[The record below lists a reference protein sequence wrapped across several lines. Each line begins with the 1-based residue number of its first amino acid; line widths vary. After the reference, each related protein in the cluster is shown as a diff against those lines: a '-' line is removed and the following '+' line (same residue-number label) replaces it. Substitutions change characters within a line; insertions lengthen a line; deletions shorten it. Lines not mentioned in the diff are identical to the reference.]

1 MKNVIGVS
9 LGAAART
16 SNSRHACW
24 ARRCACAASAPTA
37 TWPGRRRL
45 LSIGTRRPMP
55 SASGWPRTATAGC
68 AARRRPATRPDCA
81 RGGDAPFSNGARLAD
96 ILLEWAVRHAQSTL
110 GHYFDNARVL
120 FFSGLS
126 HQKLALSMAEY
137 TPNLHFA
144 DPVLQL
150 GSPKLLTSLDALG
163 LYASGMHYV
172 ADWVPR
178 RLLSAALLEQ
188 WAQLRAAP
196 RGATCHRGGRAG
208 ARARRPRPGGTGRQ
222 DDRHPHRQRRAPGAP
237 SRTRACTW

>member
-1 MKNVIGVS
+1 MKQVIGIS
-9 LGAAART
+9 LGERQQDFTLRTELLGQKLQVRRLGTDGDVAEAGRLLHHWDTRADAIGLGLAKDSGNLADGGADPRRAARLRAKV
-16 SNSRHACW
+16 RH
-24 ARRCACAASAPTA
+24 
-37 TWPGRRRL
+37 
-45 LSIGTRRPMP
+45 
-55 SASGWPRTATAGC
+55 
-68 AARRRPATRPDCA
+68 
-81 RGGDAPFSNGARLAD
+81 APFSNGTRLAD

-120 FFSGLS
+120 FFSGLA

-178 RLLSAALLEQ
+178 QLVSGPLMAQ
-188 WAQLRAAP
+188 W
-196 RGATCHRGGRAG
+196 
-208 ARARRPRPGGTGRQ
+208 
-222 DDRHPHRQRRAPGAP
+222 
-237 SRTRACTW
+237 SRTRACTWSSTPRR